1 MQFTQ
6 RVGEETRR
14 SAEAGCDFA
23 GSLVGRRCAS
33 TVRCSPSQIK
43 LQTKAPKTAAR
54 THQQRPTRAELP
66 GVKVVRRRQI
76 KHALLIAASTQF
88 HKRETGLISAKFPQ
102 LLSNH
107 VCYTQSPLESIPR
120 PRSSADADWSSIQL
134 SATAMPS
141 SRFLCIL
148 CANAVGHPRGS
159 QHAVGW

>member
-1 MQFTQ
+1 MWFFWRPRWSVVRVNGALFTLPKKLKMKMKVPKAAAAGAHQ
-6 RVGEETRR
+6 RRR
-14 SAEAGCDFA
+14 
-23 GSLVGRRCAS
+23 AS
-33 TVRCSPSQIK
+33 
-43 LQTKAPKTAAR
+43 
-54 THQQRPTRAELP
+54 AELP
-66 GVKVVRRRQI
+66 EPQVVRRRQI